1 MEGVTAAGEALWGAR
16 GQLGRP
22 VRRSR
27 LPRRPAGPAA
37 ARALPHAG
45 AAGPTL
51 RESAAEPRGPGGTE
65 ARLRLR
71 QQGGGPPQRELHR
84 RLELALPL
92 AGRLPRAP
100 ALGGAAELGLHV
112 GRGAAQRHRPLRR
125 QAREARGQ
133 ARCEEPRER
142 SPLDRRLHPAAWPG
156 KPRVPRGRAA
166 HPDLRRL
173 RCVLGAPP
181 AAEGVAS
188 EGDSNLPRRRSLC
201 AQRSAWVSRV
211 GAASKMA
218 ASLAPPPGT
227 PLAHLGGVSSAIP
240 GNPRGPPRVCAYAR
254 ALLL

>member
-173 RCVLGAPP
+173 RGVLGAPS
-181 AAEGVAS
+181 AACRARPRETVTNCPDDALGGRVHVLCSFRRARARAIAVRS
-188 EGDSNLPRRRSLC
+188 LLGARRRRW
-201 AQRSAWVSRV
+201 A
-211 GAASKMA
+211 
-218 ASLAPPPGT
+218 
-227 PLAHLGGVSSAIP
+227 
-240 GNPRGPPRVCAYAR
+240 
-254 ALLL
+254 